1 MKKIIFC
8 SHSDP
13 PRGSWE
19 SLSDTPEDRLKA
31 IQNGAKHF
39 TAYAFSEDPRQNPNT
54 MRFGDLTMDFDSK
67 DDPLLAIKTAQD
79 FVGILHARFGVYPE
93 SFRFWLSGNK
103 GCHMVIPA
111 SLFGGEEGDPELP
124 IIHREM
130 LFRLT
135 DGFTDQYLNHFDL
148 IDQNL
153 YKMGQGQLLR
163 IENIRRAN
171 GRFKVPV
178 SAAEFMNLSEIA
190 ELDLLTSDPRY
201 IDVPAIPDRNALFH
215 DFFLECVRIVKTP
228 KVRPIEAAPEAS
240 QQCRF
245 LQYCKEN
252 AAELKRTPW
261 IAMLSNLVQLGAI
274 GRELAHTYSSPYP
287 DYTPKETDTQLD
299 SLRDKLPYSC
309 DKIKKEIWNCGCDCK
324 VKFPYL
330 LSTKSKEKKVN
341 KIGSFFIQDDGV
353 YRISP
358 EDQTPLKVCS
368 YLEVEAVT
376 HDEYEESWGRLLKLR
391 TPKGHIHEVVI
402 PQTDLYVGT
411 DVVSQLAYM
420 GLQIEPYKKAQDFLI
435 EYLKSCC
442 PSVYATV
449 VRKYGW
455 FGSVYVLKNANIGKN
470 LGERFI
476 YDGYSREFPMNIN
489 GTLDDWKENVG
500 KLCKGQKL
508 FQLAICYALTGILLT
523 PCGYEGGGLHF
534 FNVTSSGKTTLL
546 KVAGS
551 LYGGGPKGYLAQWRG
566 TDNGFEG
573 LASIHN
579 DGFMCLDEI
588 GQASAKVLDNIAYM
602 FTNGQSKLRASK
614 DGMKRTQHTWSVAFI
629 SSGELTLSA
638 KIEQELGRQ
647 AMAGQMV
654 RIIDIPADAGAG
666 YKTLSHVP
674 EGYTAESLSS
684 LLCENAL
691 RYYGTPAMTFIEKF
705 AEDFEDN
712 VSWIKARVNQ
722 FVDTNCI
729 PEASSQVYR
738 GCKRF
743 GLAAAAGELAI
754 KWGILPWSEGDG
766 IEAVKF
772 GFDMWIKQRGGYG
785 DLELTNAINRL
796 KNFISLNEHRFF
808 DLDSGDF
815 RAFHNI
821 AGVSWIASS
830 IGYKVYGIYPNIF
843 DKEICCTTPRKKV
856 TSELQKLGYML
867 MTSKNKPVETKEKKN
882 FKDRIIA
889 IIPKWKED
897 IKEETNDKDEYDIKR
912 IELEAIS
919 NTEENIF

>member
-1 MKKIIFC
+1 MKKFIFTAYG
-8 SHSDP
+8 DP
-13 PRGSWE
+13 PHKWE
-19 SLSDTPEDRLKA
+19 LISDTPEDRFSA

-39 TAYAFSEDPRQNPNT
+39 TAYSFSQDPKQNDHVI
-54 MRFGDLTMDFDSK
+54 RYGDITMDFDSK
-67 DDPLLAIKTAQD
+67 DDPLLAVKTAQD
-79 FVGILHARFGVYPE
+79 FVGILHARFGVNPDDL
-93 SFRFWLSGNK
+93 RFWLSGNK
-103 GCHMVIPA
+103 GCHLSIPA

-135 DGFTDQYLNHFDL
+135 DGFSNQYLNHFDL

-153 YKMGQGQLLR
+153 YKMGQGQLVR

-171 GRFKVPV
+171 GHYKVPV
-178 SAAEFMNLSEIA
+178 TAAVFMNISEK
-190 ELDLLTSDPRY
+190 EQMDVLTSEPWS
-201 IDVPAIPDRNALFH
+201 IDDYETPKRNDDFH
-215 DFFLECVRIVKTP
+215 EFYLECLRHVKTL

-252 AAELKRTPW
+252 AAGLKRAPW
-261 IAMLSNLVQLGAI
+261 IAMLSNMVQLGAI
-274 GRELAHTYSSPYP
+274 GRELAHTYSSSYP
-287 DYTPKETDTQLD
+287 NYTPEETESQLR
-299 SLRDKLPYSC
+299 SLQSKLPYSC
-309 DKIKKEIWNCGCDCK
+309 EKIKKEIWDCGCSCN

-330 LSTKSKEKKVN
+330 LSTKNKEKKTN
-341 KIGSFFIQDDGV
+341 AIGNFYIQDDGV
-353 YRISP
+353 YRIAPDNS
-358 EDQTPLKVCS
+358 TPTKVCS
-368 YLEVEAVT
+368 YVEVEAIT
-376 HDEYEESWGRLLKLR
+376 HDEYEESWGRLVKLK
-391 TPKGHIHEVVI
+391 TPNGHFHEIVI

-411 DVVSQLAYM
+411 DVVSKLAYM
-420 GLQIEPYKKAQDFLI
+420 GVQIEPYRKAQDFFV
-435 EYLKSCC
+435 EFLKSCY

-455 FGSVYVLKNANIGKN
+455 FGSVYVLKNANIGNN
-470 LGERFI
+470 LGERI
-476 YDGYSREFPMNIN
+476 VYDGNSREFPMNIS
-489 GTLDDWKENVG
+489 GTLEDWKENVG

-508 FQLAICYALTGILLT
+508 FQLAICYAFTGILLT

-534 FNVTSSGKTTLL
+534 VGLCSSGKTTLL
-546 KVAGS
+546 KIAGS
-551 LYGGGPKGYLAQWRG
+551 LYGGGPKGYLALWRG

-588 GQASAKVLDNIAYM
+588 GQASSKVIDSIAYM
-602 FTNGQSKLRASK
+602 FANGQAKIRAYK
-614 DGMKRTQHTWSVAFI
+614 DGMKRTQQTWSVAFI

-638 KIEQELGRQ
+638 KIEQEVGKQ
-647 AMAGQMV
+647 AMVGQQV
-654 RIIDIPADAGAG
+654 RVIDIPADAGAG
-666 YKTLSHVP
+666 YKTLSYIP

-684 LLCENAL
+684 LLGENAL
-691 RYYGTPAMTFIEKF
+691 LYYGTPAMTFIEKF
-705 AEDFEDN
+705 AEDFEEN
-712 VSWIKARVNQ
+712 VSWIKSRVNQ

-729 PEASSQVYR
+729 PEASSQVFR
-738 GCKRF
+738 VCKRF

-785 DLELTNAINRL
+785 DLELTNVIDRL

-808 DLDSGDF
+808 DLDSGDY
-815 RAFHNI
+815 RAFYNI
-821 AGVSWIASS
+821 AGVCWMVSG
-830 IGYKVYGIYPNIF
+830 IGYKVYGIFPNIF
-843 DKEICCTTPRKKV
+843 DKEVCCTTPRKEV

-882 FKDRIIA
+882 FKERIIA
-889 IIPKWKED
+889 IVPKWKED
-897 IKEETNDKDEYDIKR
+897 INEETNDKDEYDIKR
-912 IELEAIS
+912 IESEDNS